1 MSTDKPWRPRM
12 RGEPMLNPFEPS
24 TEWTRDLGA
33 NERIEVPIED
43 EAASEDQV
51 KPKDGESPP
60 K

>member
-1 MSTDKPWRPRM
+1 M